1 MRSSLLNVLPKVALL
16 IPAAG
21 SGERFGAQVPK
32 ALVQLNGRT
41 LIEHAV
47 LNLGATAT
55 QIIVAAPAGHEDNFR
70 KILGDAVTVVTGGDT
85 RTKSV
90 KIALENVEP
99 DIEFV
104 LVHDAA
110 RPLASAELG
119 KSVIEALASGDVAV
133 IPALNVSDTIKEVD
147 ASNYVVATPN
157 RERLRAVQTPQ
168 GFARETLI
176 KAHMQNI
183 EATDDGA
190 LVEAM
195 RGKVKLIAGEVR
207 ALKITNPED
216 LATAMKY
223 LVPDQASDIRTGVG
237 VDAHAFSSDPK
248 RPLWLAGLL
257 WENEIGVDGHSDGDV
272 AAHAICDALF
282 AAANIGDLGSNFG
295 TSKPEYAGAS
305 GAKLLKETLNLV
317 SAAGFKI
324 QNVTVQI
331 VGNRPKI
338 GARRLDALTEISRAL
353 GGAQVSVSATT
364 TDGLG
369 LTGEGKG
376 IGAIA
381 TALIVRDER

>member
-1 MRSSLLNVLPKVALL
+1 MRSLLPKVALL

-21 SGERFGAQVPK
+21 SGERFGAPIPK

-41 LIEHAV
+41 LIEHAL
-47 LNLGATAT
+47 LNLGPIAS
-55 QIIVAAPAGHEDNFR
+55 QIIVAAPAGYEEKFR
-70 KILGDAVTVVTGGDT
+70 EILGDAVTVVTGGST

-90 KIALENVEP
+90 KIALESIDSE
-99 DIEFV
+99 IEFV

-110 RPLASAELG
+110 RPLASGELG
-119 KSVIEALASGDVAV
+119 KRVIDALAAGDVAV
-133 IPALNVSDTIKEVD
+133 IPALNVADTIKEVD
-147 ASNYVVATPN
+147 AANYVVSTPN

-168 GFARETLI
+168 GFARETLV

-195 RGKVKLIAGEVR
+195 RGKVKLIAGENR
-207 ALKITNPED
+207 ALKITNPGD
-216 LATAMKY
+216 LASALKY
-223 LVPDQASDIRTGVG
+223 LIPASASDIRTGVG
-237 VDAHAFSSDPK
+237 VDAHAFSADPK
-248 RPLWLAGLL
+248 RELWLAGLH

-282 AAANIGDLGSNFG
+282 AAANLGDLGSNFG

-305 GAKLLKETLNLV
+305 GERLLSETFKLV
-317 SAAGFKI
+317 RAAGFEI
-324 QNVTVQI
+324 QNVAVQI

-338 GARRLDALTEISRAL
+338 GPRRVDAITKISQAL

-381 TALIVRDER
+381 TALIVRSGS

>member
-1 MRSSLLNVLPKVALL
+1 MRSLLPKVALL

-21 SGERFGAQVPK
+21 SGERFGAPIPK

-41 LIEHAV
+41 LIEHAL
-47 LNLGATAT
+47 LNLGPIAS
-55 QIIVAAPAGHEDNFR
+55 QIIVAAPAGYEEKFR
-70 KILGDAVTVVTGGDT
+70 EILGDAVTVVTGGST

-90 KIALENVEP
+90 KIALESIDSE
-99 DIEFV
+99 IEYV

-110 RPLASAELG
+110 RPLASGELG
-119 KSVIEALASGDVAV
+119 KRVIAALAAGDVAV
-133 IPALNVSDTIKEVD
+133 IPALNVADTIKEVD
-147 ASNYVVATPN
+147 AANYVVSTPN

-168 GFARETLI
+168 GFARETLV

-195 RGKVKLIAGEVR
+195 RGKVKLIEGEIR

-216 LATAMKY
+216 LASALKY
-223 LVPDQASDIRTGVG
+223 LIPASASDIRTGVG
-237 VDAHAFSSDPK
+237 VDAHAFSADPK
-248 RPLWLAGLL
+248 RELWLAGLH

-282 AAANIGDLGSNFG
+282 AAANLGDLGSNFG

-305 GAKLLKETLNLV
+305 GERLLSETFKLV
-317 SAAGFKI
+317 RAADFEI
-324 QNVTVQI
+324 ENVAVQI

-338 GARRLDALTEISRAL
+338 GPRRVDAITKISQAL

-381 TALIVRDER
+381 TALIVRSGS

>member
-1 MRSSLLNVLPKVALL
+1 MRFLLPKVALL

-21 SGERFGAQVPK
+21 SGERFGAPIPK

-47 LNLGATAT
+47 LNLGPIAT
-55 QIIVAAPAGHEDNFR
+55 QIIVAAPVGFEAEFR
-70 KILGDAVTVVTGGDT
+70 KILGDAVTVVTGGST

-90 KIALENVEP
+90 KIALESIAPE
-99 DIEFV
+99 IEYV

-110 RPLASAELG
+110 RPLASGELG
-119 KSVIEALASGDVAV
+119 QRVIDALAAGDVAV
-133 IPALNVSDTIKEVD
+133 IPALSVSDTIKEVD
-147 ASNYVVATPN
+147 AANYVVSTPN

-168 GFARETLI
+168 GFARETLV

-195 RGKVKLIAGEVR
+195 RGKVKLIEGENC

-216 LATAMKY
+216 LASALKF
-223 LVPDQASDIRTGVG
+223 LIPNQASVIRAGVG
-237 VDAHAFSSDPK
+237 IDAHAFSADPK
-248 RPLWLAGLL
+248 RELWLAGLL

-282 AAANIGDLGSNFG
+282 AAANIGDLGSTFG

-305 GAKLLKETLNLV
+305 GERLLKETLNLIR
-317 SAAGFKI
+317 AAGFNI
-324 QNVTVQI
+324 QNVAVQI

-338 GARRLDALTEISRAL
+338 GPRRTDAITKISQAL

-381 TALIVRDER
+381 TALITSSGS